1 LKKEGANLRLELIWK
16 KRNHS
21 FSKFST
27 TENGTIKPR
36 KGREVLQICGKE
48 CRLVPTNLELKI
60 KVTSHQSLIKILEQ
74 IGAENKEKLIQKD
87 VYYSIPNG
95 LLKLRIENGN
105 ESLIYCNRNENDKNR
120 WSVFEVLKFAN
131 GKGEKFFNNLF
142 DVEVIVKKKRELFY
156 YDDTRIHLDTVKFLG
171 KFLEL
176 ETLVIN
182 SKVDAKKRFEKIISL
197 LKLDESKQIRKSYRD
212 LIMGGTK

>member
-1 LKKEGANLRLELIWK
+1 M
-16 KRNHS
+16 
-21 FSKFST
+21 
-27 TENGTIKPR
+27 
-36 KGREVLQICGKE
+36 
-48 CRLVPTNLELKI
+48 PTNLELKI
-60 KVTSHQSLIKILEQ
+60 RVTSHQSLKKILKQ
-74 IGAENKEKLIQKD
+74 IGAENKGMLKQKD

-105 ESLIYCNRNENDKNR
+105 ESLIFYNRNENDKNR
-120 WSVFEVLKFAN
+120 WSNFELLKFVN
-131 GKGEKFFNNLF
+131 SNGEKFFSKLF

-156 YDDTRIHLDTVKFLG
+156 YDDTRIHLDKVNNLG

-182 SKVDAKKRFEKIISL
+182 GKVDAKKRFEKIISL

-212 LIMGGTK
+212 LLIINTKQR

>member
-1 LKKEGANLRLELIWK
+1 M
-16 KRNHS
+16 
-21 FSKFST
+21 
-27 TENGTIKPR
+27 
-36 KGREVLQICGKE
+36 
-48 CRLVPTNLELKI
+48 PTNLELKI
-60 KVTSHQSLIKILEQ
+60 SVTSHQPLKKILEQ
-74 IGAENKEKLIQKD
+74 IGAENRGILKQKD

-105 ESLIYCNRNENDKNR
+105 ESLIFYNRNENSKNR
-120 WSVFEVLKFAN
+120 WSDFEVLEFAK

-142 DVEVIVKKKRELFY
+142 DVEVIVKKKRELYY
-156 YDDTRIHLDTVKFLG
+156 YDDTRIHFDAVKSLG

-197 LKLDESKQIRKSYRD
+197 LKLNESKQIRKSYRD
-212 LIMGGTK
+212 LLMGSSK

>member
-1 LKKEGANLRLELIWK
+1 M
-16 KRNHS
+16 
-21 FSKFST
+21 
-27 TENGTIKPR
+27 
-36 KGREVLQICGKE
+36 
-48 CRLVPTNLELKI
+48 PTNLELKI

-105 ESLIYCNRNENDKNR
+105 ESLIYYNRNENDKNR

-142 DVEVIVKKKRELFY
+142 DVEVIVKKQRELYY

-176 ETLVIN
+176 ETLVNN
-182 SKVDAKKRFEKIISL
+182 SKSDAKKRFKMIISL